1 VVEVQHVRRKMKK
14 NTHCSQQNLLQ
25 FTNLLTCIMSK
36 LESSQVNQSIN
47 QSKDF

>member
-1 VVEVQHVRRKMKK
+1 VVEFQHVRRKMKK
-14 NTHCSQQNLLQ
+14 THCSQQNLLQ

-47 QSKDF
+47 PSKDF